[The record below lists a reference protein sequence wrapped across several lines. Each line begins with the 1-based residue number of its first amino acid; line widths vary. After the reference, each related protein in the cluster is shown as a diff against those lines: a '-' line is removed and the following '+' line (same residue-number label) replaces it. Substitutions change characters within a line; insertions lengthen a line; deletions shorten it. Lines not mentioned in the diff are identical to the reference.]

1 MADYNDLDFSP
12 DWISRDLDVSFDD
25 IMNVF
30 ATIDFEDDDLDLKE
44 VECNNALQLITAIR

>member
-1 MADYNDLDFSP
+1 MEDCNGLDFSP

-30 ATIDFEDDDLDLKE
+30 VTIDFEDDDLDLKE